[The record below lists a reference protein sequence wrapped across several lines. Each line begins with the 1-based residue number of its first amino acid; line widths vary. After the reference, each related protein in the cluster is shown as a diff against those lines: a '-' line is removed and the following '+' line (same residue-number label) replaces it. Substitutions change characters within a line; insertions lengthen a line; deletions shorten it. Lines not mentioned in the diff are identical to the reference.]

1 MLQAADSASSL
12 AHAANSGAT
21 RSRTKPART
30 RIPPLVS
37 SFRVLD
43 SARARLGLALLP
55 RRVSSA
61 GGPSP
66 FDLRNSY
73 RGIQHKI
80 VPTYMLLLYHC
91 LIAVTMSAP
100 TELKHVVRTKLH
112 ATLHTRPPG

>member
-43 SARARLGLALLP
+43 SARARLGLAITTATAPP
-55 RRVSSA
+55 RLKCWRSK
-61 GGPSP
+61 P
-66 FDLRNSY
+66 LR
-73 RGIQHKI
+73 
-80 VPTYMLLLYHC
+80 LAEFL
-91 LIAVTMSAP
+91 
-100 TELKHVVRTKLH
+100 
-112 ATLHTRPPG
+112 